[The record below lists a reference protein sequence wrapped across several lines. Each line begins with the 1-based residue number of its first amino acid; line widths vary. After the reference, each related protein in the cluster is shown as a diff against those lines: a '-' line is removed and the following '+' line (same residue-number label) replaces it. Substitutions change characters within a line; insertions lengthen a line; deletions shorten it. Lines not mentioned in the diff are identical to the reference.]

1 MNVVLLADKKV
12 RKTYEAALKDDPNIT
27 LVGCEMVL
35 RGNTLARIA
44 DHHNPHILIIHNK
57 VQVKDD
63 LSINDLISFLR
74 VKKPNMR
81 IIYIYGEVADLNVFI
96 ETAESLIDSGITDI
110 VTSYS
115 VNTAID
121 TIISPITEEAIKVK
135 IKDMIEE
142 EEKSKLVVEDDDI
155 YDQSFQKLD
164 LSFPALTTID
174 EFNIDNVLVISEK
187 KQDYDTFVI
196 GIGQLQHHNGCTHT
210 ALEFATL
217 LNKKNKVAVV
227 IADDDT
233 YERLAV
239 FHRINPLAAKEGMKY
254 NDIDIY
260 PYSMLP
266 ELYDSYSVLIV
277 DYSYMGSEYQKNQ
290 FAKSDVKILLASA
303 AEWDIAYLMRHVEY
317 NDERYTRNINIL
329 LPRVSKEKFTK
340 YNKQFLKSGVN
351 AYRLCDSPDWTSPN
365 AENLNVYKA
374 ILTPYIINPNIKKA
388 KRRLF
393 RIKGK

>member
-1 MNVVLLADKKV
+1 MNQIVLIGRLTADPVLEQTESGVSKCKFSLAVQDESTNKNGEKEV
-12 RKTYEAALKDDPNIT
+12 DFINS
-27 LVGCEMVL
+27 
-35 RGNTLARIA
+35 IA
-44 DHHNPHILIIHNK
+44 WR
-57 VQVKDD
+57 
-63 LSINDLISFLR
+63 S
-74 VKKPNMR
+74 
-81 IIYIYGEVADLNVFI
+81 
-96 ETAESLIDSGITDI
+96 TAE
-110 VTSYS
+110 
-115 VNTAID
+115 
-121 TIISPITEEAIKVK
+121 
-135 IKDMIEE
+135 
-142 EEKSKLVVEDDDI
+142 
-155 YDQSFQKLD
+155 
-164 LSFPALTTID
+164 
-174 EFNIDNVLVISEK
+174 
-187 KQDYDTFVI
+187 
-196 GIGQLQHHNGCTHT
+196 
-210 ALEFATL
+210 
-217 LNKKNKVAVV
+217 
-227 IADDDT
+227 
-233 YERLAV
+233 

-303 AEWDIAYLMRHVEY
+303 AEWDIASLMRHVEY